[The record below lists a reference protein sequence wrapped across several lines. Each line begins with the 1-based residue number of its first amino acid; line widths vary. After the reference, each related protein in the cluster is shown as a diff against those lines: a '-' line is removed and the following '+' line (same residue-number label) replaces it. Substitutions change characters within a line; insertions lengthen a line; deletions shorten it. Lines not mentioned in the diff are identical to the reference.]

1 MSNSGNWNMCQ
12 IFWWAIAALVGLSI
26 LLGTTEAVGF
36 IAALMAGAAMA
47 VFGGLVLTRL
57 FCTNASQPAT
67 GAASGET
74 SQAPA
79 QKPVETSVAKK
90 VEDSVADAA
99 DTAKASAEKTVEQVK
114 ETGSDAAN
122 TAAAAAEKTAD
133 AAKTAAQ
140 NTAQKAEVAGAA
152 AAKATTEAAADV
164 GSDYDGDGVK
174 EGTDEGAR
182 PEVLSAPRDGQ
193 ADDLKQIKGIGPKLE
208 TMLNEMGFY
217 HFDQIAGWSAD
228 EVAWVNANLQG
239 FKGRATR
246 DNWVEQAGTLAA
258 GGETEFSK
266 RVEDGNVY

>member
-79 QKPVETSVAKK
+79 QKQVETSVAKK
-90 VEDSVADAA
+90 VEDSVD
-99 DTAKASAEKTVEQVK
+99 D
-114 ETGSDAAN
+114 
-122 TAAAAAEKTAD
+122 AAEKTAD

-140 NTAQKAEVAGAA
+140 NAAQKAEVAGAA

-174 EGTDEGAR
+174 EGTEEGAR

-228 EVAWVNANLQG
+228 EVA
-239 FKGRATR
+239 
-246 DNWVEQAGTLAA
+246 
-258 GGETEFSK
+258 
-266 RVEDGNVY
+266 